1 MNVFTLT
8 NRRRRGRFS
17 LWLLVLA
24 ASVALLFSACDLVGD
39 DDEDEQQQ
47 SQEEQQEQT
56 AAPAVP
62 AAASQPQDDAAPP
75 RPPSASGGGDG
86 ATAFS
91 IVFPSLAHVAA
102 ADGATATGLV
112 TTDGYVLVDERALHG
127 AMSALVTLSN
137 GDVLEDVQVVGR
149 DHFTGLAWMGPLDA
163 SLVRLLP
170 GARLGDGEG
179 VQPGSS
185 VYTVG
190 FAAGERAGSRPAI
203 FSGVLSGFG
212 EWEPG
217 DRTFLFTDA
226 RAVSTSGGMVLVD
239 GSGLVIG
246 FAPAQMVGMGWYVS
260 TGDLARSLPPE
271 PIAAPRTADPES
283 AATEHEFSIA
293 VAQGSGELLAGDEIT
308 GESISLWISTDT
320 RATLRVVDAEGKL
333 LQLSSIIPGEN
344 VVNVS
349 PETIGPYELR
359 IVPQPDMADESMGTH
374 ATYSVSSSVPL
385 MSMME
390 GESAADLQIGT
401 PFVGVIDAPGDV
413 DEFQLPVRA
422 GATYDVLVQSLL
434 IDSLVMVDGAGV
446 HEMDDDTGGGP
457 LGRDAALSLEPT
469 EDGVVSVS
477 VRDYA
482 NESAGP
488 YILTITQTGQAT
500 TAMMEEEEEAAA
512 EEVMMMTA
520 AALPSPRGDASLRG
534 EIVDGG
540 LAPTLLGIGSELGID
555 NSLLVSDQD
564 GYFEVT
570 VSVIGADQSS
580 ARLAVFDAADTVVLS
595 GRVILSCAGAE
606 PCLASAAFITPDDNA
621 GAAGV
626 WRILL
631 EPEGADGGI
640 TEWQIDVF
648 SFDTAGG

>member
-24 ASVALLFSACDLVGD
+24 ASVAILFSACDLVGD

-47 SQEEQQEQT
+47 QSQEEQQEQA
-56 AAPAVP
+56 AAPAP
-62 AAASQPQDDAAPP
+62 ASSQPQDDAAPP

-179 VQPGSS
+179 VQPGSL

-190 FAAGERAGSRPAI
+190 FPAGDRVGSRPAI

-226 RAVSTSGGMVLVD
+226 RVASTSGGMVLVD

-271 PIAAPRTADPES
+271 PIAPARTADPES

-293 VAQGSGELLAGDEIT
+293 VASGSGELLAGDEIT
-308 GESISLWISTDT
+308 GESISLLISTDS
-320 RATLRVVDAEGKL
+320 RAMLRVVDAEGTL

-344 VVNVS
+344 VVSVS
-349 PETIGPYELR
+349 ADTIGPYELR

-390 GESAADLQIGT
+390 GESAADLQVGT

-422 GATYDVLVQSLL
+422 GATYDILVQSLL

-446 HEMDDDTGGGP
+446 HETDDDTGGGP

-500 TAMMEEEEEAAA
+500 TAMMEEDEEAAA

-631 EPEGADGGI
+631 EPEGADDGI
-640 TEWQIDVF
+640 TEWQIDVS